1 MNKKIT
7 KIATFTFICA
17 TLTCMPSEFIE
28 FKIEKSLVSEI
39 SQFNYKDAESAC
51 TAICIE
57 AAAELIDANLDII
70 RQNFCTQTITRGKRL
85 YQMLGAKGYTNFQDY
100 LNKQLITDKLK
111 KVEDI
116 LISQMHDNS
125 YVENLTYQILKRSAQ
140 ENSSI
145 ATTLT
150 IGIYTYLIVYRCDL
164 NKWIFYD
171 SHRKNYNN
179 DHGSG
184 FHIFTSQDD
193 FDKYLAAYI
202 IRFHEDNSSNI
213 DATLLAI
220 NNEKAGPAPEPEVTA
235 PAEAAPI
242 PETVTIATKTIPK
255 IEKEL
260 VFKFTPYGHPDYDE
274 KPTPPSKKNYWI
286 VGGLTAIVAAAFTIY
301 RNYK

>member
-1 MNKKIT
+1 MTKKIT

-116 LISQMHDNS
+116 LISQMLDNS

-202 IRFHEDNSSNI
+202 IRFHEDNSSI
-213 DATLLAI
+213 VDATLLAI
-220 NNEKAGPAPEPEVTA
+220 NNEKAGPAPEPEVT
-235 PAEAAPI
+235 
-242 PETVTIATKTIPK
+242 VSTK
-255 IEKEL
+255 L
-260 VFKFTPYGHPDYDE
+260 VFNPTPYDQSEYEPI
-274 KPTPPSKKNYWI
+274 TAPSKRRYWI
-286 VGGLTAIVAAAFTIY
+286 VGGLTTIAAAAFTIY
-301 RNYK
+301 RNHKR